1 VQLTRLAAGAALGLL
16 AAVSAGCGS
25 PASGTPAQHVPGG
38 DAGRGHDAIVR
49 YGCGSCHAIPGV
61 RDADAVVGP
70 PLNEFGRRRTIAGKL
85 PNTPA
90 NLVRWIRDPQAVDPG
105 VDMPDLD
112 VSARDAR
119 DIAEYLLAQR

>member
-1 VQLTRLAAGAALGLL
+1 MQLTRLAAGAALAVLV
-16 AAVSAGCGS
+16 AASAACGS

-49 YGCGSCHAIPGV
+49 YGCGSCHTIPGV

-70 PLNEFGRRRTIAGKL
+70 PLNGFGRRRTIAGKL
-85 PNTPA
+85 PNTPDD
-90 NLVRWIRDPQAVDPG
+90 LVDWIRDPQAIDPG

-112 VSARDAR
+112 VSAREAR